1 MEATGRG
8 AKRSGGKLP
17 PHVMVYFAMA
27 MALFGEDDSEEII
40 VRLTG
45 TLRGVGVLG
54 RGVGGAD
61 AGRDHPGP
69 AAAGT

>member
-1 MEATGRG
+1 
-8 AKRSGGKLP
+8 
-17 PHVMVYFAMA
+17 MVYFAMA